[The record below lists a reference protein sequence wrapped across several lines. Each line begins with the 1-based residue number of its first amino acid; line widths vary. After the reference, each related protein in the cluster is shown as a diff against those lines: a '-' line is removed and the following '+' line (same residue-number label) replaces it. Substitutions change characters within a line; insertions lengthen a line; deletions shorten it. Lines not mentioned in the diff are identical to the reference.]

1 ACHAMEDGAHRV
13 RFDRCRGRGE
23 CVAVCPARALTL
35 YGEEVSVQDILPRL
49 LEDRAFYEAS
59 GGGVTLSGGEPLMQ
73 ADFAAALLRA
83 LKEAGV
89 HTALDTSGFAP
100 WADFEKALPFTDLV
114 LFDVKA
120 ASEEAHIACTGRSN
134 RLILENLR
142 RLDETGKTI
151 DVRVPFVPGFNDAE
165 MDAIIGVLRPLRSLR
180 RVKILPYH
188 NYADSKYRSL
198 GLDAPLP
205 DVAMPD
211 AGTVRGVVLRFRR
224 AGLDATDQTGDP
236 PAGEET
242 P

>member
-1 ACHAMEDGAHRV
+1 M
-13 RFDRCRGRGE
+13 
-23 CVAVCPARALTL
+23 
-35 YGEEVSVQDILPRL
+35 
-49 LEDRAFYEAS
+49 
-59 GGGVTLSGGEPLMQ
+59 
-73 ADFAAALLRA
+73 
-83 LKEAGV
+83 
-89 HTALDTSGFAP
+89 
-100 WADFEKALPFTDLV
+100 
-114 LFDVKA
+114 
-120 ASEEAHIACTGRSN
+120 
-134 RLILENLR
+134 
-142 RLDETGKTI
+142 
-151 DVRVPFVPGFNDAE
+151 RVPFVPGFNDAE

-211 AGTVRGVVLRFRR
+211 AGTVRDVVLRFRR